1 MSVHRWRSV
10 LRVHRAL
17 ALLTSGSSVIDT
29 ATECGWSNPS
39 SLIDA
44 FTAIVGETPGRYQA
58 QLRSS
63 VR

>member
-1 MSVHRWRSV
+1 M
-10 LRVHRAL
+10 HRAL